1 MVKEYYDNSDE
12 GQRFQP
18 GTTAEGEAVDQK
30 FDEVAAGFQET
41 EKDTRRALK
50 FPFSDGMPSQEFEA
64 TAFQRRNRV
73 LGFDTDG
80 NLALVSGFFNRG
92 DWQPD
97 TDYFLN
103 DVVRDPVTT
112 NLYVLIVSK
121 HTSGATSDFGN
132 TSLWYLAIDA
142 DTVRTERLAAED
154 ARDLSEQYR
163 DSSRLWATSLEAV
176 ADGLRGAR
184 YYALS
189 ARGDEQAARG
199 YRDEVEAA
207 EGRIETLEQSATS
220 AEGTATQAASDAS
233 NSASAAAASES
244 NIQDV
249 ESNVTT
255 LATQVEADAESA
267 SLSAAEADS
276 VAERIND
283 TTTMDFLNF
292 ELSGP
297 DLIAHF
303 AGYSDAD
310 NFSVNAAG
318 ELEVTL

>member
-1 MVKEYYDNSDE
+1 MAETYYDNSDE

-30 FDEVAAGFQET
+30 FDAVATGFYEV
-41 EKDTRRALK
+41 EKDTRRSLK
-50 FPFSDGMPSQEFEA
+50 FPFEAGMPSQEFSA
-64 TAFQRRNRV
+64 TTLQRRNRV

-92 DWQPD
+92 DWQPN

-103 DVVRDPVTT
+103 DVVRDPDTT
-112 NLYVLIVSK
+112 NLYVLIVAK
-121 HTSGATSDFGN
+121 HTSGATPAFGN

-142 DTVRTERLAAED
+142 DTVRTARIAAEA
-154 ARDLSEQYR
+154 ARDLAEQWA
-163 DSSRLWATSLEAV
+163 SSFDPVEN
-176 ADGLRGAR
+176 GYRGAIF
-184 YYALS
+184 YALD
-189 ARGDEQAARG
+189 ARGSEQAARG
-199 YRDEVEAA
+199 YRDETAAA
-207 EGRIETLEQSATS
+207 ESRVETLEQSATDAAS
-220 AEGTATQAASDAS
+220 TATTKAGEASD
-233 NSASAAAASES
+233 SAAAAAQSES
-244 NIQDV
+244 SIQGV
-249 ESNVTT
+249 ESNVT
-255 LATQVEADAESA
+255 ATAQQVADDAQTASDAADEAA
-267 SLSAAEADS
+267 L
-276 VAERIND
+276 VAQNIND

-303 AGYSDAD
+303 AGYSDAS